1 MDKPE
6 IIPSTGDRNLGTVL
20 IGVNWAVFGPSIII
34 VCLRLVTRIWIT
46 RNFGWDDAMIALA
59 QAVNAVG
66 MGFVMLEVWFGL
78 GRHVQ
83 YLPADH
89 YVGFLKYNFLDW
101 VQVFITLAL
110 SKISICLF
118 LLRISK
124 FERWRYFLFGLIAF
138 LVLTHLPLT
147 LLFLLQCIPLNKNW
161 STSVPGHCFSKRAV
175 EKIIVVQGVFSIVTD
190 FVGAT
195 FPVLL
200 LWNSR
205 LPMRQKIALNLLMGL
220 GVMFVLSTSIVDVRT
235 SYSWEILSNDVTWVG
250 VGNALTRI
258 LEVNFCIIAACIPI
272 MRPLILHLRN
282 RFFPRKM
289 RDSLDSIQTP
299 ASQLQWYSP
308 PSATPWYKRLYRPSP
323 DTSALPHEA
332 FVHSAIPWYKRLHF
346 SRFDA
351 AALPHQDQGVEEKQI
366 STPQTRKPRWPRDD
380 GRDRDRDRPEN
391 ATWAKDKEPEWSDSF
406 ELPLQGTRGSE
417 YVQEEQPDFGT
428 YRFHRG
434 WV

>member
-59 QAVNAVG
+59 QVSKAISLDHASYLTDTQAVNAVG

-175 EKIIVVQGVFSIVTD
+175 EKIIVVQGGKCT
-190 FVGAT
+190 A
-195 FPVLL
+195 
-200 LWNSR
+200 
-205 LPMRQKIALNLLMGL
+205 
-220 GVMFVLSTSIVDVRT
+220 
-235 SYSWEILSNDVTWVG
+235 
-250 VGNALTRI
+250 I
-258 LEVNFCIIAACIPI
+258 LECFGPYVL
-272 MRPLILHLRN
+272 M
-282 RFFPRKM
+282 
-289 RDSLDSIQTP
+289 
-299 ASQLQWYSP
+299 
-308 PSATPWYKRLYRPSP
+308 
-323 DTSALPHEA
+323 
-332 FVHSAIPWYKRLHF
+332 
-346 SRFDA
+346 DA
-351 AALPHQDQGVEEKQI
+351 GFR
-366 STPQTRKPRWPRDD
+366 S
-380 GRDRDRDRPEN
+380 
-391 ATWAKDKEPEWSDSF
+391 
-406 ELPLQGTRGSE
+406 
-417 YVQEEQPDFGT
+417 
-428 YRFHRG
+428 
-434 WV
+434 